1 MPDSLKAKKADSAVK
16 KADSDLKRKTDTT
29 RRPRETYIKKTIDS
43 AALIPKEKPVVQKDS
58 STNQAP

>member
-1 MPDSLKAKKADSAVK
+1 MDSMIVG
-16 KADSDLKRKTDTT
+16 KTDTS
-29 RRPRETYIKKTIDS
+29 RRSKKMMLRKENDS